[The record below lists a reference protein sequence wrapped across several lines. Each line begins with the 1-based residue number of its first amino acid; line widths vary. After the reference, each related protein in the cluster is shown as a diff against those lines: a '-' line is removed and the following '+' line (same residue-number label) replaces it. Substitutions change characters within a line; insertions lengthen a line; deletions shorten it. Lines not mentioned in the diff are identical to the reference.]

1 MVGEAYGWVNSHKSN
16 WVGLLLAEEQLL
28 YYLVSRLGRT
38 FSGSIDLGMLGMRGV
53 VLRPSLFTYSYD
65 LPQGF
70 PMAVCLDL
78 ALVRSHN
85 TETILCMWRS

>member
-1 MVGEAYGWVNSHKSN
+1 MYLLKNSY
-16 WVGLLLAEEQLL
+16 

-65 LPQGF
+65 LPKASPWQC
-70 PMAVCLDL
+70 AW
-78 ALVRSHN
+78 
-85 TETILCMWRS
+85 I